1 MTDLKIR
8 DISHRVRID
17 DLTRK
22 VINPLIVLLALEEG
36 PKSERELC
44 DDYRIKRVTIHRML
58 DSKLISYLK
67 PEDKF
72 NINKDGEAIIREL
85 ENY

>member
-1 MTDLKIR
+1 MTELKIR

-36 PKSERELC
+36 PKSERKLC
-44 DDYRIKRVTIHRML
+44 DDYRIKSVTIYRML
-58 DSKLISYLK
+58 DSKLISYSK
-67 PEDKF
+67 PEDQF